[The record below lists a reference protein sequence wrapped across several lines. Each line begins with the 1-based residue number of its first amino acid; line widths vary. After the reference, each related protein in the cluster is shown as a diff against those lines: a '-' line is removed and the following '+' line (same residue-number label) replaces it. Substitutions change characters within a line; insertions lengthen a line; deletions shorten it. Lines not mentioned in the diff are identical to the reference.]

1 MMKTPH
7 ALVAVLFI
15 LISAAGCREAQRP
28 VAPQD
33 TVALPEWSA
42 YWRRQHPGVKA
53 SRARVILTVAKQV
66 RVLANG
72 HISLAVTIENR
83 SSLTLKTSLAHE
95 WHGGLWPPTDFYL
108 SSTPSDSQKLREF
121 HPAYLLGE
129 SPEATKPTTIPP
141 GRSES
146 VNIRMDWWGTGS
158 VKGVPLM
165 NLGAR
170 AYKVYPL
177 LVFTA
182 GGKKQYVVGPG
193 VTVGT
198 EQSKPGKQR
207 G

>member
-1 MMKTPH
+1 MTKTPH
-7 ALVAVLFI
+7 ALAATVLI
-15 LISAAGCREAQRP
+15 LVSAAGCREAQRP

-33 TVALPEWSA
+33 TAALPEWSA
-42 YWRRQHPGVKA
+42 YWRRQPPGVKA

-66 RVLANG
+66 RVLAKG
-72 HISLAVTIENR
+72 HISLAVTIENLSR
-83 SSLTLKTSLAHE
+83 LTLKTSLAHE
-95 WHGGLWPPTDFYL
+95 WHGGMWPPTDLYL
-108 SSTPSDSQKLREF
+108 SSTPVDSQKLRAF

-129 SPEATKPTTIPP
+129 SAEATKPTIIPP
-141 GRSES
+141 GRSKS

-165 NLGAR
+165 NLGAG

-182 GGKKQYVVGPG
+182 DGKKQYVMGPG

-198 EQSKPGKQR
+198 EQSKPEK
-207 G
+207 